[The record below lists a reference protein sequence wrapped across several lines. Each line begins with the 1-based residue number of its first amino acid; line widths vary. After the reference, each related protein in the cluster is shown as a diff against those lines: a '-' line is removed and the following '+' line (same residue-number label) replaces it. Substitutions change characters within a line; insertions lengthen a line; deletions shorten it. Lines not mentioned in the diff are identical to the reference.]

1 MKEVTKNYFV
11 SPQILASDVK
21 LLKEQGFE
29 TIVCNRPDNEEPNQ
43 PDFESINKECSRLGL
58 KFYNYPLSPGDLNI
72 ERVLETKGL
81 LEEGNKI
88 LAYCRTGTRCITL
101 WACAEVA
108 NKEVKEI
115 LKISENAGY
124 DLNHMEEILSS
135 LKTAF

>member
-1 MKEVTKNYFV
+1 M

>member
-11 SPQILASDVK
+11 SPQILASDVG

>member
-1 MKEVTKNYFV
+1 MKEVTKHYFV
-11 SPQILASDVK
+11 SSQIVPSDIE

-29 TIVCNRPDNEEPNQ
+29 SIVCNRPDGEEPNQ
-43 PDFESINKECSRLGL
+43 PDFKSIEEECSKLGI
-58 KFYNYPLSPGDLNI
+58 KFYNYPLSPGDLNL
-72 ERVLETKGL
+72 ERVLETKAII
-81 LEEGNKI
+81 EEDKKT

-135 LKTAF
+135 LKAAS

>member
-1 MKEVTKNYFV
+1 MKEVTKHYFV
-11 SPQILASDVK
+11 SSQIVPSDIE

-29 TIVCNRPDNEEPNQ
+29 SIVCNRPDGEEPNQ
-43 PDFESINKECSRLGL
+43 PDFKSIEEECSKLGI
-58 KFYNYPLSPGDLNI
+58 KFYNYPLSPGDLNL
-72 ERVLETKGL
+72 ERVLETKAII
-81 LEEGNKI
+81 EEDKKT

-124 DLNHMEEILSS
+124 DLNHMEDILSS
-135 LKTAF
+135 LKAAS

>member
-11 SPQILASDVK
+11 SPQILASDVG

-72 ERVLETKGL
+72 ERVSETKGL

>member
-11 SPQILASDVK
+11 SPQILASDVG

-29 TIVCNRPDNEEPNQ
+29 TIVCNRLDNEEPNQ

>member
-11 SPQILASDVK
+11 SPQIVPGDIE

-29 TIVCNRPDNEEPNQ
+29 VIVCNRPNKEEPNQ

>member
-108 NKEVKEI
+108 NKEVKKI

-135 LKTAF
+135 LKTAS

>member
-43 PDFESINKECSRLGL
+43 ADFESINKECSRLGL

>member
-58 KFYNYPLSPGDLNI
+58 KFYNYPLSPGDLNL

-81 LEEGNKI
+81 LEEGKKI

>member
-11 SPQILASDVK
+11 SPQILASDVG

-43 PDFESINKECSRLGL
+43 PDFESINKECSRLG
-58 KFYNYPLSPGDLNI
+58 FYNYPLSPGDLNI